1 MQSAPLFVVVPL
13 LLAAP
18 VAARAEEAETRER
31 PLTTGEIESWLEAE
45 PGQKPVD
52 QGTTPADDAP
62 LPAPRAHGLV
72 VESGLGFVTQVGSLK
87 HITPTAP
94 WFQLRVGYE
103 VLSFLMPFVEA
114 DLAVASTAYA
124 TEPPPPRSY
133 FHYGAGLGLR
143 GTIPIGSFGILL
155 QGSVGFAEVSE
166 QNVLSIYG
174 FPDADEP
181 NLYVGGELG
190 LEWYQVSPHLAL
202 ALHGGVRHY
211 GAGLERSRGGEPP
224 LAALGNAT
232 LRYAF

>member
-1 MQSAPLFVVVPL
+1 
-13 LLAAP
+13 
-18 VAARAEEAETRER
+18 
-31 PLTTGEIESWLEAE
+31 
-45 PGQKPVD
+45 
-52 QGTTPADDAP
+52 

-87 HITPTAP
+87 HITQTAP